1 MEKFFNK
8 RDRKISNLNLM
19 ADSLGYSL
27 RENVSLFS
35 VDDHSSFVTF
45 VTESGNIIA
54 NEANCFQYRAPFFN
68 LDVKSVNVQSY
79 HSIFL

>member
-35 VDDHSSFVTF
+35 VDDHNSFATF
-45 VTESGNIIA
+45 VTESGNIIEG
-54 NEANCFQYRAPFFN
+54 NYYFGR
-68 LDVKSVNVQSY
+68 LDQRPIIRV
-79 HSIFL
+79 